1 MIRINLNP
9 TKGKR
14 KRFKLNNTKK
24 LYMVLSQVVVISTSL
39 LLYAYIDL
47 KTNELERR
55 KTQLLTEKNKL
66 KIAENT
72 INKLKNEMIKQK
84 KEKNDLDMK
93 FEILQY
99 LINSKKS
106 LLAKLNSVVL
116 PTPNG
121 LWLESVELS
130 KDSAKI
136 TGNALDPEL
145 IARYQQYLD
154 IVYKNIIFN
163 GTERKVS
170 ASNITFYNFSFE
182 IKDQPVIQKE
192 GT

>member
-24 LYMVLSQVVVISTSL
+24 LYMVLSQVIVISTSL

-93 FEILQY
+93 FETLQY

-182 IKDQPVIQKE
+182 IKDRPVIQKE